1 MEDEITI
8 ECIKSPVLKEV
19 VIGIEDELLKDFYL
33 QFFHLHE
40 RAVNNNDVDGAKL
53 RLALELFCNILLME
67 VCHDA
72 KKYYKTNRQNGSL
85 QLRLQKFAVDK
96 EKKFVPTK
104 DFRAFKVR
112 SELEEET
119 KGAIDRIK
127 ATICFEKDENSTSL
141 MAVFFD
147 NASGFYSRLS
157 SLIHGTKQD
166 TRPPFRRNT
175 NCFEYFLTIK
185 KGRDL
190 LKQDLNGRL
199 NYLPFPDGVL
209 CVEEQLEWDNSKVEL
224 NDLVKGFSRDGG
236 RRFVLLAP
244 SSVSR
249 NLSMALARIP
259 WNMIIDFDPA
269 TDEEGHLRNVFEKCK
284 PEDRA
289 TLVLEE
295 SNEVEGKGQSVTYW
309 IRANGYLPPGSDRPS
324 RPCYE
329 QSEASSWIKGYLER
343 LVKPKLDSL
352 CKIGGYGELCVID
365 VFNENSR
372 FTRPLFNRLKESSQL
387 VVLSRDG
394 QKFNDDFFDECSA
407 PHSLLTI
414 DEATLITYLQNVDI
428 PYREENINIGS
439 LDKEKIAEYREVGL
453 EFVPPPSSTML
464 ESNISGFYQGERI
477 TWEELDNNIDV
488 ERENYKSYRSLVE
501 KKVRSKETF
510 VSYISHAPCSGATT
524 FVRRLG
530 IDMMR
535 SNYGQRCLFVYI
547 DEIKNLESVARRIQ
561 ELYNS
566 ENVMLIIVIERTIAE
581 NIFEYLY
588 QNVRKSDCRV
598 SFIVLTHKKS
608 GNKNKDK
615 NWKEDKEQ
623 QNPVIPDRLLGEEK
637 RKFAQKYKRL
647 EVDNEVDWNRLQ
659 YVYDYPLVLKH
670 KNLKALN
677 VKEYLRECV
686 KLLSYDKQDLLK
698 RILSYL
704 AFASKYTENRDGW
717 VSSVLFESELEN
729 SFLNYYDGLSINDK
743 EILCRVIE
751 FEQSKDSSRT
761 NRIKPRF
768 SLFCDGLMEIED
780 CKTRS
785 DLAVSYLDLFFKNT
799 PEDNYDSCIYP
810 VFFGKVNYEEDYES
824 MNEREKFWTK
834 LSPLFNDI
842 KDIDSVTYVF
852 EQIEEKLRDDSRFI
866 MAYAQFKYNK
876 AYFVDGEKHDCVA
889 YEEAERML
897 VTLNEK
903 VKDATIEQLLGVLN
917 YRRLGSVRNDKDCEK
932 LLPQAKGY
940 RDLVRFHCD
949 AAIEMDPS
957 DAHGYVTKAQALQSY
972 LKMIENRD
980 ADWEYD
986 QDSIDV
992 RTDFEMTLD
1001 DLMKLSP
1008 LEAKTK
1014 EENILKSQCDKLEEF
1029 RQRLIGN
1036 CGEYFFDFYRGKLER
1051 SNLNPKLQCLYS
1063 DRLYRGCV
1071 STSLNKIRGNI
1082 NKLKDCQLDYIE
1094 EKLKLNI
1101 SYGNFNAYEKV
1112 FLMHVFTERDKGN
1125 ILREIDWLNT
1135 WKSKDSR
1142 NSSQLWASYYITCLN
1157 AVRVLLKE
1165 TSEKLKNDVRD
1176 GFADV
1181 AKKAG
1186 ELPYVTIKPYLY
1198 FREGTGL
1205 DCLVENTERASY
1217 VEGIVNQVNYP
1228 KITTGKVLLDCG
1240 LSATF
1245 AADERYSRSDE
1256 GKTRIR
1262 AKIGF
1267 RFGGLGLYDLTRLDE
1282 LDNSEE
1288 LSQAKFLSDYSGQS
1302 KRHENEYDNI
1312 RRKEQSEQ
1320 ECVIDRDCV
1329 FSESKEGP
1337 QKFQTRDLKGVFE
1350 KNKNQITM
1358 PGKKGKYY
1366 KIKDRKQIRDKD
1378 IYDGCDVL
1386 FDIDEENLYTS
1397 SGEVNREVLYTP
1409 LNIRFAEN
1417 DDI

>member
-1 MEDEITI
+1 MDDKITPDR
-8 ECIKSPVLKEV
+8 IKSPELKEV
-19 VIGIEDELLKDFYL
+19 INGIDDELLKDFYL
-33 QFFHLHE
+33 QFFYWHE
-40 RAVNNNDVDGAKL
+40 RAVNDDVDEVKL
-53 RLALELFCNILLME
+53 RLALELFCDILLLE
-67 VCHDA
+67 VVPGA
-72 KKYYKTNRQNGSL
+72 KGYYKTNRQNGSL
-85 QLRLQKFAVDK
+85 QLDLREFRIDK
-96 EKKFVPTK
+96 KTKEFVLTGKNNRFDMWSK
-104 DFRAFKVR
+104 D
-112 SELEEET
+112 LEVV
-119 KGAIDRIK
+119 KGKIGQIK
-127 ATICFEKDENSTSL
+127 AAICFEKKKDSTSL
-141 MAVFFD
+141 MTDFFSD
-147 NASGFYSRLS
+147 ASKFFSNVS
-157 SLIHGTKQD
+157 SEEHTSKQD
-166 TRPPFRRNT
+166 SRPPYSKTTYLYN
-175 NCFEYFLTIK
+175 YFLIIR
-185 KGRDL
+185 KGRDFF
-190 LKQDLNGRL
+190 KEDLNGRL

-209 CVEEQLEWDNSKVEL
+209 CVEEQLEWDNSKIEL

-244 SSVSR
+244 RSVSR

-387 VVLSRDG
+387 VVLSRNG

-439 LDKEKIAEYREVGL
+439 LDKEKIAEYREAGL
-453 EFVPPPSSTML
+453 EFVPPPSSIML

-488 ERENYKSYRSLVE
+488 KRENYEAYRSTIE

-547 DEIKNLESVARRIQ
+547 DEIKRQESVVRRIQ

-615 NWKEDKEQ
+615 NWKEDKEL
-623 QNPVIPDRLLGEEK
+623 NSLISDRLLGGEK
-637 RKFAQKYKRL
+637 REFAQKYKRL
-647 EVDNEVDWNRLQ
+647 EVDNGVDWNRLQ

-704 AFASKYTENRDGW
+704 SFASKYTENRDGW

-729 SFLNYYDGLSINDK
+729 SFLNYYDGLSKNDQ

-799 PEDNYDSCIYP
+799 PEDDYDNCIYP

-1036 CGEYFFDFYRGKLER
+1036 YGEYFFDFYRGKLER

-1125 ILREIDWLNT
+1125 ILREIDWLNA
-1135 WKSKDSR
+1135 WKSKDLR
-1142 NSSQLWASYYITCLN
+1142 NSSQLWASYYIACLN
-1157 AVRVLLKE
+1157 AVRILLKE
-1165 TSEKLKNDVRD
+1165 TSEKLKNDVID

-1181 AKKAG
+1181 AKKAR
-1186 ELPYVTIKPYLY
+1186 ESSYVTIKPYLY
-1198 FREGTGL
+1198 FREDIGL
-1205 DCLVENTERASY
+1205 NCLVENAERASY
-1217 VEGIVNQVNYP
+1217 VEGIVERVNNP
-1228 KITTGKVLLDCG
+1228 KITTGRVLLDCG
-1240 LSATF
+1240 LDATF
-1245 AADERYSRSDE
+1245 AADEKYSRSDVW
-1256 GKTRIR
+1256 KTRIR

-1302 KRHENEYDNI
+1302 KGREKEHDNI
-1312 RRKEQSEQ
+1312 GRKEQSEQ
-1320 ECVIDRDCV
+1320 ECGIDRDRV
-1329 FSESKEGP
+1329 SSESKGGP
-1337 QKFQTRDLKGVFE
+1337 QEFQTRDLKGVFE
-1350 KNKNQITM
+1350 KNKKQITI
-1358 PGKKGKYY
+1358 PGKKGIYY
-1366 KIKDRKQIRDKD
+1366 KIKDCKQIRDKD